1 MDQPESAPEL
11 SALIPLK
18 DEAAN
23 IAPLLATLKP
33 VLAACCSSFEI
44 IFVDDGSRD
53 GTLEALRDAHA
64 EDVRVKVMALSRNFG
79 KEIAIAAGLDAA
91 RGKAVI
97 ILDADLQHPPSA
109 IPAMVTLWRQGY
121 ENVFATRASRA
132 EETRLKQFLT
142 RRFYRMFEVLGET
155 PLPAGAGDFR
165 LLDRKAVM
173 ALRAMGERAR
183 FNKGLYSWIGFRSI
197 GVPVTFGLRHSGR
210 SKFSYRQLTRFA
222 FDGLMSFSTLPLKV
236 WTYVGT
242 LISTGS
248 VATALY
254 FLARTMIFGADVPG
268 FATLIVSVLFLA
280 GVQLMSLGIMGEYV
294 GRIFA
299 EVKGRPLYLV
309 SERLGLESDALRG
322 PLPPLPTP
330 MN

>member
-1 MDQPESAPEL
+1 MDQPSNPEVSAV
-11 SALIPLK
+11 IPLM

-23 IAPLLATLKP
+23 VAPLLAALKP
-33 VLAACCSSFEI
+33 VLAACSASYEI
-44 IFVDDGSRD
+44 IFIDDGSQD
-53 GTLEALRDAHA
+53 GTLATLRRAHDEDA
-64 EDVRVKVMALSRNFG
+64 RIKVLALSRNFG
-79 KEIAIAAGLDAA
+79 KEIAIAAGLDAVKGRA
-91 RGKAVI
+91 AI

-109 IPAMVTLWRQGY
+109 IPAMVALWRQGY
-121 ENVFATRASRA
+121 ENVYAARASRA
-132 EETRLKQFLT
+132 EESRLKRFLT
-142 RRFYRMFEVLGET
+142 KRFYHIFELLGET
-155 PLPAGAGDFR
+155 PLPHGAGDFR
-165 LLDRKAVM
+165 LLDHKAVL

-197 GVPVTFGLRHSGR
+197 GVPVVFEPRHEGR
-210 SKFSYRQLTRFA
+210 SKFSYRKLTRFA

-242 LISTGS
+242 LISTAS

-254 FLARTMIFGADVPG
+254 FLARTMIFGVDVPG
-268 FATLIVSVLFLA
+268 FATLIVSLLFLA

-309 SERLGLESDALRG
+309 SERLGLEAEPGRG
-322 PLPPLPTP
+322 PLPPKATES
-330 MN
+330 